1 MYMENKIS
9 DKSLV
14 TLLFKTIKE
23 FTLQSEMIVS
33 DFKKYD
39 KYKMLSYF
47 EKLDTENKYIK
58 IYIDDDQQRIL
69 SVQKP
74 MENPLCPEPN
84 KSLFS
89 WIKNDWLG

>member
-58 IYIDDDQQRIL
+58 IYG
-69 SVQKP
+69 
-74 MENPLCPEPN
+74 PL
-84 KSLFS
+84 
-89 WIKNDWLG
+89 